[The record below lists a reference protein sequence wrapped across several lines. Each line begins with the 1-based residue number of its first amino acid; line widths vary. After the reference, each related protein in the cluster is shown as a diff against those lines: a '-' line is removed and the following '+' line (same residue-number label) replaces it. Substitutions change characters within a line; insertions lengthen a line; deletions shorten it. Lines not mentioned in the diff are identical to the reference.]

1 MTQTTAKMS
10 TFRSVLVQP
19 SGRYSGQKLAK
30 VKKKTK
36 NKIGK
41 HSSFN
46 TLNEFRGETQL
57 RTGKPISTAQTLH
70 AMLQLK
76 QSKSKDPAIQDLITV
91 WNPDSNTPRPVS
103 QKDLMVNRLAQ
114 RDIARHAAEMRR
126 MCQQNNC
133 SDNCVCTVCQ
143 SKRNLAKLKYVYN
156 ANDVNTTKYFQSH
169 NTQIQSKCDDNIA
182 STQPS
187 DMILC
192 QSYKTS
198 LRNNKRFKKME
209 KKPYPSLPRCH
220 QIWLPLLNLNDCFV
234 TPTYESDELYT
245 LDKAIALYD
254 TGSTSSYFTKEFLAR
269 TPHTVLKKDQTITV
283 STLSEENMVRKTQ
296 EVAVV
301 LRGQNGVK
309 IKIEGYT
316 VDRIM
321 DFRCCSHLI
330 KSVKQICQQTPPKGK
345 LAHVFN
351 TTSPQSV
358 DILIGNLYC
367 QQVST
372 HGTIILKNLDTKLPL
387 CSYTHTRFGTSTP
400 HGAIPINC
408 RFNKQG
414 QCSELHRNHVTY
426 HIQIGKRSEGNAALA
441 EALSVL
447 WKYDFRETD
456 KTEKLTQAEL
466 DCYNFTLANIEYDA
480 KTPIYTVKL
489 PWIGGKP
496 PILPNTYRVAKFRFQ
511 AMERQLKQRM
521 ESNPKTKDH
530 IYKLVED
537 SVQGNIDAGYWKPL
551 PEKLYSKY
559 MDPANT
565 SVYVAPPR
573 LVWRLDHESTP
584 VRFTF
589 DCSQKCP
596 NVNYSLNDCQHIGH
610 RLLPDIPVLIM
621 RLRSYK
627 TVCQLDLKKMFLSV
641 RVHGSPYQDDSDI
654 PKQCFLWRKP
664 LTNDPIKIYYS
675 DRVFWGSK
683 SAPYLASAVVNEHLR
698 TQLKAAREN
707 KNALKIE
714 ACELLMKSIYADD
727 VMFSYP
733 CSTKCIKLI
742 DEIESILALAGFK
755 TAKWKSNDA
764 KVLNHIRKKY
774 GKEKLSKTHQQLF
787 LPAEQFQSMDAAR
800 EKLEEIL
807 EVVAGEDKA
816 LGIMLNNCWNEFS
829 FGGHHGLYKE
839 LKDPNKV
846 HTMKTVARAIAV
858 SAYDPIGVSSP
869 FTLQCRHIMRE
880 VWKRNKALGIKPS
893 KAMWN
898 APLFE
903 DLEAP
908 FKAWYEQLPHLD
920 NLKLNAC
927 IYFQPDNTAFFCFCD
942 ASNVGIGVAIY
953 SRSNMPNGDIQTNL
967 VRAKSKVR
975 PLSMPVKDEESEE
988 KSVVEDEQF
997 SIPRLELMAAEELLK
1012 RIEELQEAFNVNPE
1026 DLWCYTDSSC
1036 VYFWLQTETTKLLP
1050 FVANRCEKIHQAKVT
1065 FKFCP
1070 TGIQAADIAAKG
1082 SDVSELIRNE
1092 MWHYGPRFIRE
1103 GKLEEIETFH
1113 PQKLDKKQTKYL
1125 LGIRKAKLQ
1134 QCLQVYDVDVP
1145 IKDDATK
1152 INYCTKILQRNLN
1165 LKTCLMSTLLTT
1177 KVVKGKSVFTHLT
1190 KSRVN
1195 RKDTKQE
1202 ILQDP
1207 ILKIMEQF
1215 SKLEEIYSKIRT
1227 FLKLAKGLRES
1238 VNKNISLKD
1247 GMKNVL
1253 TNLNQIQLNTRAEM
1267 LCINRYQKEKFGN
1280 EFVLLQKGEPIPNTS
1295 QLYGL
1300 NPILMME
1307 HNVPIIKM
1315 NSRLINAPSEL
1326 IPEDTRR
1333 PIILAKPELKDRN
1346 DHAVKI
1352 MRHTHDRHG
1361 HCREGLIDVLQQKYH
1376 IIGGKV
1382 ACRTLAKICVL
1393 CSRAVPRKP
1402 NAKQISAALPI
1413 ERLDP
1418 SVGCFTRISLDTCG
1432 PFELHSGWNETE
1444 EGSVKSTKVKKSKKI
1459 SPEEATEYL
1468 KVQPTLKAHVLVI
1481 SCLASRYACFY
1492 LIPSLSAKDIING
1505 LEWHFGVFGPPKKIL
1520 SDNFSSLRNVAT
1532 TLKDIRDR
1540 NPDQF
1545 DKFALD
1551 WKFDWIFTPP
1561 YTAWRNGC
1569 AESHVRL
1576 LKESLSKTFDGRK
1589 HTFFD
1594 MLTTIKFM
1602 ELHINARP
1610 LLSNNYT
1617 NNVEDLCLTPQKLC
1631 FGKNLSQLEISQEMM
1646 DLCPTDLEQLYKK
1659 RYLLQEHF
1667 VKVFK
1672 EKYLVYLR
1680 KRSCWKGNELPALKV
1695 GDICL
1700 WAGPD
1705 LISKTPL
1712 PKKEWP
1718 ICKIIDSILDDNKVT
1733 RTYHVKI
1740 ILKTGS
1746 GKNPVKWVLKRV
1758 PAQALCRLESMAHAQ
1773 DCIFKQK
1780 DAEIAE
1786 KALKKGKE
1794 PEQVPEKVSK
1804 TKRGTIIPNTDRVL
1818 RSKGTKTLM
1827 THMVQ
1832 TTPNSDTSLTYNKVK
1847 EKRDEMNKWFL
1858 QFLAF

>member
-1 MTQTTAKMS
+1 MTQTTARTS

-19 SGRYSGQKLAK
+19 SSGQKS
-30 VKKKTK
+30 VKRKTNTK
-36 NKIGK
+36 SGK
-41 HSSFN
+41 YSSFD
-46 TLNEFRGETQL
+46 TFDGFKGVTQL
-57 RTGKPISTAQTLH
+57 RTGKPITAAQTLH
-70 AMLQLK
+70 AMLQLR
-76 QSKSKDPAIQDLITV
+76 QSKSKDPAIKNLMTV
-91 WNPDSNTPRPVS
+91 WNPDSNAPEPVS
-103 QKDLMVNRLAQ
+103 QKNVMMSRLAQ
-114 RDIARHAAEMRR
+114 RDIARHAAEMRG
-126 MCQQNNC
+126 MCRQNNC
-133 SDNCVCTVCQ
+133 SDTCTCTVCK
-143 SKRNLAKLKYVYN
+143 SKNHLTKLKYVYN
-156 ANDVNTTKYFQSH
+156 TNDVNITKYFSAQSH
-169 NTQIQSKCDDNIA
+169 NMQIQSKCDNNIA
-182 STQPS
+182 KTQPV
-187 DMILC
+187 DTIIC
-192 QSYKTS
+192 QSYATTVRK
-198 LRNNKRFKKME
+198 NKRFKKME
-209 KKPYPSLPRCH
+209 KRPYPSLPQCH
-220 QIWLPLLNLNDCFV
+220 QTWLPLLNLKDCFV
-234 TPTYESDELYT
+234 SPNYESNELHK

-269 TPHTVLKKDQTITV
+269 TPYTVLKDDQIITV
-283 STLSEENMVRKTQ
+283 STLSEENMVIKTQ
-296 EVAVV
+296 EVSVIF
-301 LRGQNGVK
+301 RGQNGVK
-309 IKIEGYT
+309 IKIDGYA

-321 DFRCCSHLI
+321 DFKCCTHLL
-330 KSVKQICQQTPPKGK
+330 KSVKQICQQKPTKNR

-351 TTSPQSV
+351 TTRPQSV
-358 DILIGNLYC
+358 DMLIGNMYC
-367 QQVST
+367 QQIST
-372 HGTIILKNLDTKLPL
+372 HETAILKDYDTKLPI
-387 CSYTHTRFGTSTP
+387 CSYYHTRLGTSTP
-400 HGAIPINC
+400 HGAIPISC
-408 RFNKQG
+408 KFNKQG
-414 QCSELHRNHVTY
+414 QCSELLKNHVTH
-426 HIQIGKRSEGNAALA
+426 HIRTGKRNEGNAALA
-441 EALSVL
+441 EALSAA
-447 WKYDFRETD
+447 WKYEFLETD

-466 DCYNFTLANIEYDA
+466 ECYNFTLANLEYDA

-489 PWIGGKP
+489 PWIGGIP
-496 PILPNTYRVAKFRFQ
+496 PILPNTFRVARSRFL
-511 AMERQLKQRM
+511 AMERQLKHRM
-521 ESNPKTKDH
+521 ESNPETKDH
-530 IYKLVED
+530 IYNLVED

-551 PEKLYSKY
+551 PEELSSNY

-565 SVYVAPPR
+565 SVYFAPPR

-596 NVNYSLNDCQHIGH
+596 NVSYSLNDCQHIGH

-641 RVHGSPYQDDSDI
+641 RVHGSPYQDSSDI

-698 TQLKAAREN
+698 TQLKTAQEN
-707 KNALKIE
+707 KDALKIE

-733 CSTKCIKLI
+733 CSIKCIKLI

-755 TAKWKSNDA
+755 TAKWKSNDE
-764 KVLNHIRKKY
+764 KVLNYIRKTY
-774 GKEKLSKTHQQLF
+774 GNEKLSKTHQQLF
-787 LPAEQFQSMDAAR
+787 LPAAQFQSLDAER
-800 EKLEEIL
+800 EKLEEIT

-816 LGIMLNNCWNEFS
+816 LGIMLNNCWNKFS

-846 HTMKTVARAIAV
+846 HTIRTLARAIAV
-858 SAYDPIGVSSP
+858 SAYDPIGISSP

-880 VWKRNKALGIKPS
+880 VMKRNKALGIKPT
-893 KAMWN
+893 KEMWN
-898 APLFE
+898 TPLFE

-927 IYFQPDNTAFFCFCD
+927 IYFKPGNTAFFCFCD
-942 ASNVGIGVAIY
+942 ASNVGIGMAIY
-953 SRSNMPNGDIQTNL
+953 SRSDMPNGKIKTNL

-975 PLSMPVKDEESEE
+975 PMSMPIKDEESEE
-988 KSVVEDEQF
+988 KSTVEDEHF

-1012 RIEELQEAFNVNPE
+1012 HIKELQEAYDVNPE

-1036 VYFWLQTETTKLLP
+1036 VFFWLQTETAKLLP
-1050 FVANRCEKIHQAKVT
+1050 FVANRCMKIHQAKVT
-1065 FKFCP
+1065 FRFCP
-1070 TGIQAADIAAKG
+1070 SGVQAADIVAKG
-1082 SDVSELIRNE
+1082 SDVSELIQNE
-1092 MWHYGPRFIRE
+1092 MWHFGPRFIRE
-1103 GKLEEIETFH
+1103 GKMEEIEIFH
-1113 PQKLDKKQTKYL
+1113 PQKLDKKHTKYL

-1134 QCLQVYDVDVP
+1134 QCLQVYDIDVP
-1145 IKDDATK
+1145 IKDTATK
-1152 INYCTKILQRNLN
+1152 INYCTKILQRKPYLN
-1165 LKTCLMSTLLTT
+1165 LKTCLMNTLMTT
-1177 KVVKGKSVFTHLT
+1177 NVVRGSSVITHLT
-1190 KSRVN
+1190 KTRVN
-1195 RKDTKQE
+1195 GKSTKQKS
-1202 ILQDP
+1202 LQDP
-1207 ILKIMEQF
+1207 ISKIMEQF
-1215 SKLEEIYSKIRT
+1215 SKPEEIYSKIRV
-1227 FLKLAKGLRES
+1227 FLKLARGLRES
-1238 VNKNISLKD
+1238 ISKNITLKD

-1267 LCINRYQKEKFGN
+1267 LCINRYQKEKFGD

-1300 NPILMME
+1300 NPILMEE

-1333 PIILAKPELKDRN
+1333 PIILAKPDFRERN

-1352 MRHTHDRHG
+1352 MKNTHNKHG

-1382 ACRTLAKICVL
+1382 ACRTLSKICIL
-1393 CSRAVPRKP
+1393 CSRAVPRKA

-1444 EGSVKSTKVKKSKKI
+1444 EGSVKSTKAKRNKKV

-1481 SCLASRYACFY
+1481 SCLATRYACFY
-1492 LIPSLSAKDIING
+1492 LIPSLSAKDIIAG
-1505 LEWHFGVFGPPKKIL
+1505 LEWHIGTFGPPKKIL

-1551 WKFDWIFTPP
+1551 WNFDWIFTPP

-1576 LKESLSKTFDGRK
+1576 LKESLAKTFDGHK

-1631 FGKNLSQLEISQEMM
+1631 FGKNLDQLEISQDLM

-1705 LISKTPL
+1705 LTSKTPL

-1718 ICKIIDSILDDNKVT
+1718 ICKIIDSTLSDDKVT
-1733 RTYHVKI
+1733 RTYHIKI
-1740 ILKTGS
+1740 ILKTGT
-1746 GKNPVKWVLKRV
+1746 GKNSVKWVLKKV

-1773 DCIFKQK
+1773 DCIFRQK

-1786 KALKKGKE
+1786 KAMKKGKE
-1794 PEQVPEKVSK
+1794 PEKVPEKVAK
-1804 TKRGTIIPNTDRVL
+1804 TKRGTTIPNTDRVL
-1818 RSKGTKTLM
+1818 RSKRTKTLM
-1827 THMVQ
+1827 TQMAQ
-1832 TTPNSDTSLTYNKVK
+1832 PAPNPNVSLTYDKVK
-1847 EKRDEMNKWFL
+1847 ERRNEMHRWFC
-1858 QFLAF
+1858 QFVAF